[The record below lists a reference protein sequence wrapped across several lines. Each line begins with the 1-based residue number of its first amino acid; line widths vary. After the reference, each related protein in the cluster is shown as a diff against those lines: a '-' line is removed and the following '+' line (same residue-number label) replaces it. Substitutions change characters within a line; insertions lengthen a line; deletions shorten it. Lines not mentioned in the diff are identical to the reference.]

1 MALIEIKN
9 LNYAYDDTVVLNN
22 ISLSINE
29 GEYICILGKNGSGKS
44 TLAKLLGSNPNI
56 VGIVY
61 QNPDNQFVSSI
72 VKEDLVFYPSNLGVD
87 EKEIEQ
93 RIKQSLKDVDME
105 GYENKST
112 HLLSGGQKQR
122 IAIAGVLTGNP
133 DILIFD
139 EVTSMLDSK
148 GKEDILSIIDK
159 LHKDGKTIITI
170 THDSNEAIRANRIII
185 LNNGNIVCDDNAHN
199 VLSNIDLLKANSIEV
214 PLSVRLYYD
223 LKNRGLKLDKCP
235 INEEELLEELCR
247 LN

>member
-1 MALIEIKN
+1 MALIEVKN
-9 LNYAYDDTVVLNN
+9 LNYAYDDQVVLNN

-29 GEYICILGKNGSGKS
+29 GEYVCILGKNGSGKS
-44 TLAKLLGSNPNI
+44 TLAKTLGSNPDE

-72 VKEDLVFYPSNLGVD
+72 VKEDLSFYPSNLGVD

-93 RIKQSLKDVDME
+93 RIKQSLIDVDME

-122 IAIAGVLTGNP
+122 IAIAGVLTGAP
-133 DILIFD
+133 EVLIFD
-139 EVTSMLDSK
+139 EVTSMLDPK
-148 GKEDILSIIDK
+148 GKEDVLNIIDR
-159 LHKDGKTIITI
+159 LHKEGKTIITI
-170 THDSNEAIRANRIII
+170 THDSNEAIRANRIIV
-185 LNNGNIVCDDNAHN
+185 LNNGNIVCDDSSYN
-199 VLSNIDLLKANSIEV
+199 VLTNVKLLNENSIEV
-214 PLSVRLYYD
+214 PLCIRLYHD
-223 LKNRGLKLDKCP
+223 LKKRGLKLDRCP

>member
-1 MALIEIKN
+1 MALIEVKN
-9 LNYAYDDTVVLNN
+9 LNYAYDDQVVLNN

-29 GEYICILGKNGSGKS
+29 GEYVCILGKNGSGKS
-44 TLAKLLGSNPNI
+44 TLAKILSSNPDG

-72 VKEDLVFYPSNLGVD
+72 VKEDLSFYPSNLGVD

-93 RIKQSLKDVDME
+93 RIKQSLIDVDMK

-122 IAIAGVLTGNP
+122 IAIAGVLTGTP
-133 DILIFD
+133 EVLIFD
-139 EVTSMLDSK
+139 EVTSMLDPK
-148 GKEDILSIIDK
+148 GKEDVLNIIDK

-170 THDSNEAIRANRIII
+170 THDSNEAIRANRIVV
-185 LNNGNIVCDDNAHN
+185 LNNGKIVCDDNAHN
-199 VLSNIDLLKANSIEV
+199 VLSNIDLLKENSIEV
-214 PLSVRLYYD
+214 PLCVRLYYD
-223 LKNRGLKLDKCP
+223 LKNRGLNLDKCP

>member
-1 MALIEIKN
+1 MALIEVKK
-9 LNYAYDDTVVLNN
+9 LNYAYDDAVVLNN
-22 ISLSINE
+22 ISLSIKK
-29 GEYICILGKNGSGKS
+29 GEYVCILGKNGSGKS

-72 VKEDLVFYPSNLGVD
+72 VKEDLSFYPSNLGVD

-133 DILIFD
+133 DVLIFD
-139 EVTSMLDSK
+139 EVTSMLDPK
-148 GKEDILSIIDK
+148 GKEDILNIIDK

-199 VLSNIDLLKANSIEV
+199 VLTNIDLLKENSIEV
-214 PLSVRLYYD
+214 PLCVRLYYD

>member
-1 MALIEIKN
+1 MALIEVKN
-9 LNYAYDDTVVLNN
+9 LNYAYDDQVVLNN
-22 ISLSINE
+22 ISFSINE
-29 GEYICILGKNGSGKS
+29 GEYVCILGKNGSGKS
-44 TLAKLLGSNPNI
+44 TLAKILSSNPDG

-72 VKEDLVFYPSNLGVD
+72 VKEDLSFYPSNLGVD

-93 RIKQSLKDVDME
+93 RIKQSLIDVDMK

-122 IAIAGVLTGNP
+122 IAIAGVLTGTP
-133 DILIFD
+133 EVLIFD
-139 EVTSMLDSK
+139 EVTSMLDPK
-148 GKEDILSIIDK
+148 GKEDVLNIIDK

-170 THDSNEAIRANRIII
+170 THDSNEAIRANRIVV
-185 LNNGNIVCDDNAHN
+185 LNNGKIVCDDNAHN
-199 VLSNIDLLKANSIEV
+199 VLSNIDLLKENSIEA
-214 PLSVRLYYD
+214 PLCVRLYYD
-223 LKNRGLKLDKCP
+223 LKNRGLNLDKCP

>member
-1 MALIEIKN
+1 MALIEVKN
-9 LNYAYDDTVVLNN
+9 LNYAYDDQVVLNN

-29 GEYICILGKNGSGKS
+29 GEYVCILGKNGSGKS
-44 TLAKLLGSNPNI
+44 TLAKLLGSNPDG

-72 VKEDLVFYPSNLGVD
+72 VKEDLSFYPSNLGAD

-93 RIKQSLKDVDME
+93 RIKQSLIDVDME

-122 IAIAGVLTGNP
+122 IAIAGVLTGGP
-133 DILIFD
+133 DVLIFD
-139 EVTSMLDSK
+139 EVTSMLDPK
-148 GKEDILSIIDK
+148 GKEDVLNIIDK

-199 VLSNIDLLKANSIEV
+199 VLSNIDLLKENSIEV
-214 PLSVRLYYD
+214 PLCVRLYYD
-223 LKNRGLKLDKCP
+223 LKNRGLNLDKCP

>member
-1 MALIEIKN
+1 MALIEVKN
-9 LNYAYDDTVVLNN
+9 LNYAYDDQVVLNN

-29 GEYICILGKNGSGKS
+29 GEYVCVLGKNGSGKS
-44 TLAKLLGSNPNI
+44 TLAKLLGLNPRR

-72 VKEDLVFYPSNLGVD
+72 VKEDLSFYPSNLGVD
-87 EKEIEQ
+87 GKEIEQ
-93 RIKQSLKDVDME
+93 RIKKSLKDVDME
-105 GYENKST
+105 GYDNKST

-133 DILIFD
+133 DVLIFD
-139 EVTSMLDSK
+139 EVTSMLDPK
-148 GKEDILSIIDK
+148 GKEDVLNIIDK

-185 LNNGNIVCDDNAHN
+185 LNNGNIVFDDNAHN
-199 VLSNIDLLKANSIEV
+199 VLTNIDLLKENSIEV
-214 PLSVRLYYD
+214 PLCVRLYHD
-223 LKNRGLKLDKCP
+223 LKNRGLNLDKCP

>member
-1 MALIEIKN
+1 MALIEVKN
-9 LNYAYDDTVVLNN
+9 LNYAYDDQVVLNN

-29 GEYICILGKNGSGKS
+29 GEYVCILGKNGSGKS
-44 TLAKLLGSNPNI
+44 TLAKILSSNPDG

-72 VKEDLVFYPSNLGVD
+72 VKEDLSFYPSNLGVD

-93 RIKQSLKDVDME
+93 RIKQSLIDVDME

-122 IAIAGVLTGNP
+122 IAIAGVLTGGP
-133 DILIFD
+133 DVLIFD
-139 EVTSMLDSK
+139 EVTSMLDPK
-148 GKEDILSIIDK
+148 GKEDVLNIIDR
-159 LHKDGKTIITI
+159 LHKEGKTIITI
-170 THDSNEAIRANRIII
+170 THDSNEAIRANRIIV
-185 LNNGNIVCDDNAHN
+185 LNNGNIVCDDSSYN
-199 VLSNIDLLKANSIEV
+199 VLTNVKLLNENSIEV
-214 PLSVRLYYD
+214 PLCIRLYHD
-223 LKNRGLKLDKCP
+223 LKKRGLKLDRCP

>member
-1 MALIEIKN
+1 MALIEVKN
-9 LNYAYDDTVVLNN
+9 LNYAYDDKVVLNN

-29 GEYICILGKNGSGKS
+29 AEYVCILGKNGSGKS

-56 VGIVY
+56 VGVVY

-72 VKEDLVFYPSNLGVD
+72 VKEDLSFYPNNLGVD

-105 GYENKST
+105 GYENMST

-133 DILIFD
+133 DVLIFD
-139 EVTSMLDSK
+139 EVTSMLDPK
-148 GKEDILSIIDK
+148 GKEDVLNIIDR

-185 LNNGNIVCDDNAHN
+185 LNNGNIVCDDNAYN
-199 VLSNIDLLKANSIEV
+199 VLTNIDLLKANSIEV
-214 PLSVRLYYD
+214 PLCVRLYYD

>member
-1 MALIEIKN
+1 MALIEVKN
-9 LNYAYDDTVVLNN
+9 LNYAYDDQVVLNN

-29 GEYICILGKNGSGKS
+29 GEYVCILGKNGSGKS
-44 TLAKLLGSNPNI
+44 TLAKLLGSNPDG

-72 VKEDLVFYPSNLGVD
+72 VKEDLSFYPSNLGVD

-93 RIKQSLKDVDME
+93 RIKQSLIDVDME

-122 IAIAGVLTGNP
+122 IAIAGVLTGGP
-133 DILIFD
+133 DVLIFD
-139 EVTSMLDSK
+139 EVTSMLDPK
-148 GKEDILSIIDK
+148 GKEDVLNIIDK

-199 VLSNIDLLKANSIEV
+199 VLSNIDLLKENSIEV
-214 PLSVRLYYD
+214 PLCVRLYYD
-223 LKNRGLKLDKCP
+223 LKNRGLNLDKCP

>member
-1 MALIEIKN
+1 MALIEVKS
-9 LNYAYDDTVVLNN
+9 LRYAYEDNVVLNN
-22 ISLSINE
+22 ISLSINQ
-29 GEYICILGKNGSGKS
+29 GEYVCILGRNGSGKS
-44 TLAKLLGSNPNI
+44 TLAKSLGSNPRR

-72 VKEDLVFYPSNLGVD
+72 VKEDLSFYPSNLGVD
-87 EKEIEQ
+87 EKEIDT
-93 RIKQSLKDVDME
+93 RIKEALKAVDME

-133 DILIFD
+133 DVLIFD
-139 EVTSMLDSK
+139 EVTSMLDPK
-148 GKEDILSIIDK
+148 GKEDVLNIIDK
-159 LHKDGKTIITI
+159 LHKDGRTIITI

-185 LNNGNIVCDDNAHN
+185 LNKGNIVCDDNVHN
-199 VLSNIDLLKANSIEV
+199 VLTNVELLKENSIEV
-214 PLSVRLYYD
+214 PLCVRLYND

-235 INEEELLEELCR
+235 INEDELLEELCR

>member
-1 MALIEIKN
+1 MALIEVKN
-9 LNYAYDDTVVLNN
+9 LNYAYDDQVVLNN
-22 ISLSINE
+22 ISFSINE
-29 GEYICILGKNGSGKS
+29 GEYVCILGKNGSGKS
-44 TLAKLLGSNPNI
+44 TLAKLLGSNPDG

-72 VKEDLVFYPSNLGVD
+72 VKEDLSFYPSNLGVD

-93 RIKQSLKDVDME
+93 RIKQSLIDVDMK

-122 IAIAGVLTGNP
+122 IAIAGVLTGGP
-133 DILIFD
+133 DVLIFD
-139 EVTSMLDSK
+139 EVTSMLDPK
-148 GKEDILSIIDK
+148 GKEDVLNIIDR
-159 LHKDGKTIITI
+159 LHKEGKTIITI

-199 VLSNIDLLKANSIEV
+199 VLSNIDLLNENSIEV
-214 PLSVRLYYD
+214 PLCVRLYYD
-223 LKNRGLKLDKCP
+223 LKNRGLNLDKCP

>member
-1 MALIEIKN
+1 MALIEVKN
-9 LNYAYDDTVVLNN
+9 LNYAYDDQVVLNN
-22 ISLSINE
+22 ISFSINE
-29 GEYICILGKNGSGKS
+29 GEYVCILGKNGSGKS
-44 TLAKLLGSNPNI
+44 TLAKLLGSNPDG

-72 VKEDLVFYPSNLGVD
+72 VKEDLSFYPSNLGVD

-93 RIKQSLKDVDME
+93 RIKQSLIDVDMK

-122 IAIAGVLTGNP
+122 IAIAGVLTGTP
-133 DILIFD
+133 EVLIFD
-139 EVTSMLDSK
+139 EVTSMLDPK
-148 GKEDILSIIDK
+148 GKEDVLNIIDK

-170 THDSNEAIRANRIII
+170 THDSNEAIRANRIVV
-185 LNNGNIVCDDNAHN
+185 LNNGKIVCDDNAHN
-199 VLSNIDLLKANSIEV
+199 VLSNIDLLKENSIEV
-214 PLSVRLYYD
+214 PLCVRLYYD
-223 LKNRGLKLDKCP
+223 LKNRGLNLDKCP

>member
-1 MALIEIKN
+1 MALIEVKN
-9 LNYAYDDTVVLNN
+9 LNYAYDDQVVLNN

-29 GEYICILGKNGSGKS
+29 GEYVCILGKNGSGKS
-44 TLAKLLGSNPNI
+44 TLAKILSSNPDG

-72 VKEDLVFYPSNLGVD
+72 VKEDLSFYPSNLGVD

-93 RIKQSLKDVDME
+93 RIKQSLIDVDME

-122 IAIAGVLTGNP
+122 IAIAGVLTGGP
-133 DILIFD
+133 DVLIFD
-139 EVTSMLDSK
+139 EVTSMLDPK
-148 GKEDILSIIDK
+148 GKEDVLNIIDK

-199 VLSNIDLLKANSIEV
+199 VLSNIDLLKENSIEV
-214 PLSVRLYYD
+214 PLCVRLYYD
-223 LKNRGLKLDKCP
+223 LKYRGLNLDKCP